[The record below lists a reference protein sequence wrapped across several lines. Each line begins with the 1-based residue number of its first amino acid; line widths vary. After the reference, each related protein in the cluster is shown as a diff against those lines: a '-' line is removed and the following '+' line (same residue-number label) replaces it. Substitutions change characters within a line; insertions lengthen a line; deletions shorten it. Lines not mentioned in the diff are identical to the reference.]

1 MNASRF
7 LLCSGLIAALLVVPG
22 APFGAA
28 APVPAPKGGVLVLD
42 NCDPDYRGKDE
53 YADNLTSLDAA
64 GKVVFRAS
72 GLNNCESVGS
82 SHMVAVDAK
91 RGWVWVVENVGHRVR
106 KYDGAGKELLVLRDV
121 NASALA
127 VDPENGDLWAVTSA
141 TGRINDGKTVV
152 FDAEGRQRASHGVS
166 GFDIAYDAKSRAFWV
181 AGDRLA
187 KLQGGRALFD
197 KPVTAWCAVS
207 LAVHPGTGA
216 VWAVARDH
224 PDVRGSKNELLGFDN
239 DGTLRHRVALG
250 KDDPFRVSVD
260 PKDGAVWLTLMR
272 KGVRRYTAE
281 GKLEAEHAA
290 PALAAEADAR
300 TGGAWVVT
308 PDETLHLGRRG
319 EVTFRVRHKGPTSQA
334 WLAAW

>member
-7 LLCSGLIAALLVVPG
+7 LLCSGLVAGLLVVPG
-22 APFGAA
+22 APDGAA

-53 YADNLTSLDAA
+53 YADNLTSIDAA

-106 KYDGAGKELLVLRDV
+106 KYDRAGKELLVLHNVR
-121 NASALA
+121 ASALA
-127 VDPENGDLWAVTSA
+127 VDPETGDLWALTSE
-141 TGRINDGKTVV
+141 GRITGGKTVV
-152 FDAEGRQRASHGVS
+152 FDAEGRQRASHAVG

-181 AGDRLA
+181 AGPRLA
-187 KLQGGRALFD
+187 KVQGGKVVFD
-197 KPVTAWCAVS
+197 KPVAAWCAVS

-224 PDVRGSKNELLGFDN
+224 PDVAGSKNELLGFDN

-250 KDDPFRVSVD
+250 KDDPFHVSVG
-260 PKDGAVWLTLMR
+260 PKDGAVWLTVLR
-272 KGVRRYTAE
+272 KGVRRYSAG

-290 PALAAEADAR
+290 QALAAEADTR
-300 TGGAWVVT
+300 TGGVWVVT
-308 PDETLHLGRRG
+308 PDETLHLSRRG
-319 EVTFRVRHKGPTSQA
+319 EVTFRARHKGPTSQA